1 MENIQFIKACDPEI
15 ASVIESEY
23 SRQEYGLNLIASEN
37 TVSRAVMEAQ
47 GSIMTN
53 KYAEGDPSKRY

>member
-15 ASVIESEY
+15 ASVIEREY

-37 TVSRAVMEAQ
+37 TVSRAVMEAPAAFLWFRAR
-47 GSIMTN
+47 SI
-53 KYAEGDPSKRY
+53 S